1 MVGVMALEI
10 LAQTPSAVFAWQKSN
25 DAKTLPTVADDE
37 EDDVVREEAKK
48 VNAGAKTGP
57 IEVKG
62 VRKSYKKCGPCG
74 KGSHHHAVK
83 NISWACE
90 TGDVFGL
97 LGVNGAGKTTM
108 FQQLSGI
115 LVQNEGSINVAG
127 NDMLSA
133 SGLKKARNVLGYC
146 PQHNPLVPIM
156 TVRETVEMYGM
167 IKGLSGKEL
176 AEARDL
182 WIAAMDL
189 KNHEWK
195 LAGNLSGG
203 NKRKLCVAVAMIGDP
218 EIILLD
224 EPSAGMDPEA
234 RRFMWDVIAE
244 ITQTRK
250 QATVVL
256 TTHSMEECEALCNK
270 ITIMVNGSFRCIGTH
285 KEVKELYGQGRELS
299 LKLVSPTQAEVM
311 QMQSKWSADGIVSQT
326 RTITRSALAAWATQ
340 QDSWLGTAVNSAIAP
355 FPEATPTSIASATV
369 LSEWFI
375 NATNAK
381 KILEWVKVLDENA
394 EWLAWASTTF
404 RFKLF
409 GGGSLPSLFNSMYTN
424 KDRLKMTEYAVS
436 PTSLEQIFHA
446 FAKEQTGATE
456 NLGVYSN
463 EKEKALE
470 GLFESVAAEASN
482 EQTGAT
488 ENLGVYSNEKE

>member
-1 MVGVMALEI
+1 
-10 LAQTPSAVFAWQKSN
+10 
-25 DAKTLPTVADDE
+25 
-37 EDDVVREEAKK
+37 
-48 VNAGAKTGP
+48 
-57 IEVKG
+57 VKDL
-62 VRKSYKKCGPCG
+62 
-74 KGSHHHAVK
+74 
-83 NISWACE
+83 SWACD

-108 FQQLSGI
+108 FQMLSGI
-115 LVQNEGSINVAG
+115 LVQNEGSVKIAG

-133 SGLKKARNVLGYC
+133 SGLKSARNVLGYC

-156 TVRETVEMYGM
+156 SVRETVEMYGM
-167 IKGLSGKEL
+167 IKGLSGAEL

-189 KNHEWK
+189 KKHEWK

-285 KEVKELYGQGRELS
+285 KEVKDLYGKGQELH
-299 LKLVSPTQAEVM
+299 LKLESPTKIEIAAL
-311 QMQSKWSADGIVSQT
+311 QSKWSADGVGEGDSALVS
-326 RTITRSALAAWATQ
+326 REKLAAWADTNEP
-340 QDSWLGTAVNSAIAP
+340 WLASAVRSPVAP
-355 FPEATPTSIASATV
+355 FPEAVESSTASAAV
-369 LSEWFI
+369 LSEWYI
-375 NATNAK
+375 NAGNAK
-381 KILEWVKVLDENA
+381 RILEWVKRLDSTA
-394 EWLAWASTTF
+394 EWVAWASTSF
-404 RFKLF
+404 RFKLLS
-409 GGGSLPSLFNSMYTN
+409 GHNLTELFDNMYKN
-424 KDRLKMTEYAVS
+424 KDRLHMMEYAVS
-436 PTSLEQIFHA
+436 PTSLEQIFHS
-446 FAKEQTGATE
+446 FAKEQTGSTE
-456 NLGVYSN
+456 GQGVYDNSKELALQGLFAAVTPEDKTIQANLGGANVS
-463 EKEKALE
+463 
-470 GLFESVAAEASN
+470 SAA
-482 EQTGAT
+482 
-488 ENLGVYSNEKE
+488 

>member
-146 PQHNPLVPIM
+146 PQHNPLIGIL
-156 TVRETVEMYGM
+156 TVREHVEIFGM
-167 IKGLSGKEL
+167 IKGISGKEL
-176 AEARDL
+176 EHARDL
-182 WIAAMDL
+182 WIEAMDL
-189 KNHEWK
+189 KSHQWK

-203 NKRKLCVAVAMIGDP
+203 NKRKLCVATAMIGDP

-270 ITIMVNGSFRCIGTH
+270 ITIMVNGAFRCIGTH

-446 FAKEQTGATE
+446 FAKEQIFHAFA
-456 NLGVYSN
+456 
-463 EKEKALE
+463 K
-470 GLFESVAAEASN
+470 
-482 EQTGAT
+482 
-488 ENLGVYSNEKE
+488 